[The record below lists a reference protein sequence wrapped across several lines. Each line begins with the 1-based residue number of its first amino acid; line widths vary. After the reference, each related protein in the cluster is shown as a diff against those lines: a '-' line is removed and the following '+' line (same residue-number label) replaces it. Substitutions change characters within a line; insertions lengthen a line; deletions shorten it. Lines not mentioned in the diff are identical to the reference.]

1 MEVSPRIP
9 DLSKYD
15 FPQGSPLM
23 HLREAYFKA
32 IPEVCI
38 ERPALVTKFHVE
50 GGLLNQE
57 RISILDKARVYRRVL
72 ENRKPV
78 VWHNQAYRRGTDLY
92 PDPRPFFFD
101 DWSPFAGSTTSK
113 FKGVILYPEL
123 VGLMLWPE
131 LHGLPKRKQNPYQI
145 TVTEIE
151 KLNLEIFPPWLDRSI
166 LEIARVR
173 SYEQNPDA
181 YHQSSQEL
189 KLMQLLVLFLTSKPL
204 CISHTIPDFSQA
216 IKHGLRGVI
225 NEAKQKM
232 ADADVPAKRDFYA
245 AMIEV
250 LEGIIT
256 YSRNLAD
263 AAEMLA
269 PMQTVS
275 EKKRRLVEIAERY
288 RRVPEHP
295 ATGFKDALTTIW
307 VCWTALNL
315 ENPNV
320 GFSLGRLDQ
329 LLNPL
334 YRQDVDSGKLHP
346 ADALEL
352 LCFFWLK
359 IGDHVPMMPEAAEQL
374 FGGTGA
380 NQAITI
386 GGVDS
391 QGKDSVNDVTYL
403 ILRATEL
410 MKLRDPNLNA
420 RYFPGINSQEYLCR
434 LCEVNINTGATPAI
448 HNDRAV
454 IQALQDKGDS
464 LEHAR
469 DYGIVGC
476 VEPVS
481 AGRAYAHC
489 AAVLV
494 NAAAVLELALYNGRM
509 RHTGSRLLTIE
520 SDPDGGFQTFDQFR
534 DAYRSQLEWVAD
546 KAVRLNNLL
555 GEVHQ
560 DFYPTP
566 ILSSLFEGPMDK
578 GLDVIQGGAK
588 INSSGVS
595 IIALADT
602 ADSLNVIRELCFTP
616 APDKR
621 IPLSTMIKAI
631 GANFEGFKDLYERT
645 KKVPKYGNDD
655 PGANENAQWLVTTLD
670 ETFREKENY
679 RGGKYRV
686 GYWTMTIHAGLSA
699 VTGALPNGRM
709 DGENFASGITP
720 VSGVA
725 PHLTSA
731 LNSAAMLP
739 SRALSSGVALNIK
752 FAPEQDKVAMLDH
765 FTPLVKGYFA
775 EKPEKPDKTTDEK
788 PDEKPDEEPL
798 GGIEIQFNI
807 MDHETFLDAM
817 EHPENYPYLLVRV
830 SGYTAYFRDLS
841 PQMQEEIMERTEY
854 DLSSGASHSYR
865 IDREA

>member
-1 MEVSPRIP
+1 MGVSPRIL
-9 DLSKYD
+9 DLKKYD
-15 FPQGSPLM
+15 FPEGSPLM
-23 HLREAYFKA
+23 LLREAYFRA

-38 ERPALVTKFHVE
+38 ERPELVTKFHVE
-50 GGLLNQE
+50 SNLLNQE
-57 RISILDKARVYRRVL
+57 TISILDKARVYRKVL
-72 ENRKPV
+72 ENRKSV
-78 VWHNQAYRRGTDLY
+78 VWHNQAYQRGTDPY

-113 FKGVILYPEL
+113 FKGVLLYPEL

-131 LHGLPKRKQNPYQI
+131 LHGLPKRAHNPYQI
-145 TVTEIE
+145 TTPDIE
-151 KLNLEIFPPWLDRSI
+151 KLNFEIFPHWMNRSI

-173 SYEQNPDA
+173 SYAQHPEA
-181 YHQSSQEL
+181 YHQSSEEL

-204 CISHTIPDFSQA
+204 CISHTIPDFSRA
-216 IKHGLRGVI
+216 IKFGLRGVI
-225 NEAKQKM
+225 NEAEQNM
-232 ADADVPAKRDFYA
+232 AAADTPAKREFYA
-245 AMIEV
+245 AIIEV
-250 LEGIIT
+250 LEGIVA
-256 YSRNLAD
+256 YSRNLAIT
-263 AAEMLA
+263 AELLA
-269 PMQTVS
+269 PMQTIS
-275 EKKRRLVEIAERY
+275 EKKRRLLEIAERY

-329 LLNPL
+329 VLYPL
-334 YRQDVDSGKLHP
+334 YRQDVDGGHLHP
-346 ADALEL
+346 TDALEL

-386 GGVDS
+386 GGIDS
-391 QGKDSVNDVTYL
+391 QGNDSVNDVTYL

-420 RYFPGINSQEYLCR
+420 RYFPGINSEDYLRR

-448 HNDRAV
+448 HNDKAV
-454 IQALQDKGDS
+454 ILALQDKGDS
-464 LEHAR
+464 LAHAR

-481 AGRAYAHC
+481 AGRTYAHC
-489 AAVLV
+489 AALLV
-494 NAAAVLELALYNGRM
+494 NVAAVLELALFNGRM

-520 SDPDGGFQTFDQFR
+520 TGPHSGFQTFEQFR
-534 DAYRSQLEWVAD
+534 DAYRTQLEWVAD
-546 KAVRLNNLL
+546 RAVRLNNLL

-578 GLDVIQGGAK
+578 GSDVIQGGAK

-602 ADSLNVIRELCFTP
+602 ADSLNVIRELCFNP
-616 APDKR
+616 APDRR
-621 IPLSTMIKAI
+621 IPLSTMMEAI
-631 GANFEGFKDLYERT
+631 SANFAGFDDLYART
-645 KKVPKYGNDD
+645 KKVPKYGNDN

-670 ETFREKENY
+670 AAFRGKNNY

-699 VTGALPNGRM
+699 VTGALPNGRK

-725 PHLTSA
+725 THLTSA

-752 FAPEQDKVAMLDH
+752 FAPEQDEKAMLDH
-765 FTPLVKGYFA
+765 FTPLIKGYFA
-775 EKPEKPDKTTDEK
+775 EDKPD
-788 PDEKPDEEPL
+788 P

-817 EHPENYPYLLVRV
+817 AHPENYPYLLVRV

-841 PQMQEEIMERTEY
+841 PQMQKEIMERTEY
-854 DLSSGASHSYR
+854 DLSSGASHSYH
-865 IDREA
+865 IDPES